1 MISKLIP
8 GMTGVIIKAKVISK
22 GDKRS
27 ISTKYGRSKVCS
39 AKLKDE
45 TGEISL
51 TLWGDQI
58 SKVREGEQI
67 FIKGGY
73 VTEWNGE
80 LQLNIPKKGM
90 IEKVSL
96 YA

>member
-1 MISKLIP
+1 
-8 GMTGVIIKAKVISK
+8 MTGVAIKAKVASK

-27 ISTKYGRSKVCS
+27 VSTKYGKSQVCDV
-39 AKLKDE
+39 KLRDE

-58 SKVREGEQI
+58 SKVKEGEQI

-73 VTEWNGE
+73 VTEWRGE
-80 LQLNIPKKGM
+80 IQLNIPKTGM